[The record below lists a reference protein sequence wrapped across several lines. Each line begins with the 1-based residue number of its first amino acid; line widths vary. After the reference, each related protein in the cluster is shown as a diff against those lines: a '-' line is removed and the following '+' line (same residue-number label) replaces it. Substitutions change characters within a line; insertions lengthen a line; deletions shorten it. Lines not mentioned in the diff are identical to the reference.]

1 MRWDIINYL
10 ADNNKYK
17 TYLEIGVQ
25 DYYSNCDKIKV
36 EYKYAVDPA
45 PKNKCDFIG
54 TSDEFF
60 AQHDVNSKFDLIFI
74 DGLHQSDQV
83 LKDINNSLAVLSDGG
98 TIVVHDCLP
107 EAEYQQVRED
117 NNREWTG
124 DVWKAVAI
132 LKGTREDLDIKV
144 VDHDWGCGII
154 RRGSQELNKYKTLE
168 DLNWKIFEY
177 SKNSL
182 MGVISPEEFVNKYKN
197 DKA

>member
-10 ADNNKYK
+10 AENNQYK
-17 TYLEIGVQ
+17 RYLEIGVQ
-25 DYYSNCDKIKV
+25 DYYSNCDKIRV

-83 LKDINNSLAVLSDGG
+83 LKDINNSLTVLSDGG

-177 SKNSL
+177 SRNSL

-197 DKA
+197 DKV

>member
-10 ADNNKYK
+10 AENNQYK
-17 TYLEIGVQ
+17 RYLEIGVQ
-25 DYYSNCDKIKV
+25 DYYSNCDKIRV

-177 SKNSL
+177 SRNSL

>member
-10 ADNNKYK
+10 AENNQYK
-17 TYLEIGVQ
+17 RYLEIGVQ
-25 DYYSNCDKIKV
+25 DYYSNCDKIRV

-83 LKDINNSLAVLSDGG
+83 LKDINNSLNVLSDGG

-177 SKNSL
+177 SRNSL